1 LDDAMTAF
9 LVAADAIIVGLC
21 AATHTALL
29 FFVSF
34 TTAASRGYTVRHT
47 C

>member
-1 LDDAMTAF
+1 MAF
-9 LVAADAIIVGLC
+9 LVVAGAIIVGLC

-34 TTAASRGYTVRHT
+34 TMAASRGYTFGHT